1 VSPDLKGILID
12 FGLGRELLAL
22 GIAMLKKLWREIK
35 EDGK

>member
-22 GIAMLKKLWREIK
+22 GVAMLKKLWREIK